1 MPLLSWKPWSSK
13 SESDE
18 TEAALRMDEDARPYE
33 VSEEHLLMP
42 RMGLRAGW
50 VESCAYAGCQS
61 GWLHPWRNRS
71 FPVFENGWT
80 CSRECTAGRVLG
92 ALRREMGNRGKAND
106 DYRHRIPLGLLML
119 DQGWVSKNQLHCAL
133 EAQKGA
139 GKGRLGQWLV
149 KQGAVSERTV
159 ARALGMQWSCAVLEP
174 EERPSEK
181 LPLILP
187 RFFVEAFGALP
198 LRMAAARLLYM
209 GFEDRL
215 DPVLALAV
223 ERMNGIRVE
232 SGVVPGREFREAHA
246 RMLRQQFPPLEMVE
260 AAGETAAAHV
270 MARAIEQSR
279 PVESRLIRV
288 HDCYWLRMWLEL
300 PKAALPAAG
309 MVKDVVCSLG
319 QI

>member
-1 MPLLSWKPWSSK
+1 MPLLSWKPWSQK
-13 SESDE
+13 SERDE
-18 TEAALRMDEDARPYE
+18 QAGPLRMDEEAAPYE
-33 VSEEHLLMP
+33 VSEGHLLTP
-42 RMGLRAGW
+42 QMGLRAGW
-50 VESCAYAGCQS
+50 VESCAYSGCQS

-71 FPVFENGWT
+71 FPVFESGWT
-80 CSRECTAGRVLG
+80 CSRECTAGRVLA
-92 ALRREMGNRGKAND
+92 ALRREMGNRGRTTEE
-106 DYRHRIPLGLLML
+106 YRHRIPLGLLML
-119 DQGWVSKNQLHCAL
+119 DQGWVSKLQLRRAL

-198 LRMAAARLLYM
+198 LRMAAPRLLYM

-246 RMLRQQFPPLEMVE
+246 RMLRLEFPPLEMVE
-260 AAGETAAAHV
+260 AAGETAAAHAL
-270 MARAIEQSR
+270 ARAIEQNR

-288 HDCYWLRMWLEL
+288 HDCHWLRMWLQL
-300 PKAALPAAG
+300 PKGALPMPG
-309 MVKDVVCSLG
+309 MVKDVICTLS